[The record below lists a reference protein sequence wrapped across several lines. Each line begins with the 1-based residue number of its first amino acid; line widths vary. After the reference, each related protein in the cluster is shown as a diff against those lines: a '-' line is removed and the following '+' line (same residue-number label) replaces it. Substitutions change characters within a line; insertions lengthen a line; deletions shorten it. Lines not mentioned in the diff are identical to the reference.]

1 MSIRFAADIGG
12 TFTDVVLDK
21 NGLVHSKKLLTTYDD
36 PANAVISGLDQ
47 LMSEAALEAKDI
59 ELVLHGTTLAT
70 NALIERSGAK
80 TALLTTEGHRDVL
93 EMAFENRFEQYDVD
107 IDRRPPLIDRSLR
120 IGIRQRHAS
129 DGEEII
135 PLDQEQLVSSV
146 RWLSEQGVASYAV
159 GYLHSYAN
167 PSHEIRTLEIIKD
180 LVPEASVSLSSTVCP
195 EIREY
200 ERLSTTSANAYIK
213 PLMEE
218 YLESLELQL
227 RSRGVTCPLLLMTSG
242 GGLTTLDTAKIYPIR
257 LVESGPAGG
266 AILAEQ
272 LSKEL
277 NEPSLVS
284 FDMGGTTAKIC
295 LIDQGSANHS
305 RSFEVD
311 RAYRFKKGSGLPL
324 RIPVI
329 EMVEI
334 GAGGGSMSR
343 VDPMKRIQVGPQ
355 SAGSDPGP
363 VCYGRGG
370 EESTVSDAD
379 AVMGKLYPKFFA
391 GGDLTLDVDAAKFAI
406 EEQIGIPLGLDVFAA
421 ANSVAE
427 VVDENMAAAAKAHSS
442 EWGKSMDARALVA
455 FGGAAPLHAA
465 NLAKKLKISRLYIP
479 QGAGVGSALGFL
491 LAPARFEVVR
501 SFFSPLTALNV
512 DTVMS
517 LLEEMRDEAT
527 GVVSQI
533 SSGPLEEKVRAYIRY
548 QGQGHEVSVLIDQVE
563 LVDADY
569 LRERFESAY
578 RETYGRVLEEV
589 EAEILSWTLSLEG
602 AAQREEWFEFTK
614 SNAVVEAQIGE
625 SNVYMSDAELKTS
638 VLWREALVEGEEY
651 FGPLLITEN
660 QTTTVVPKDSSISI
674 SQQGVLRITLG
685 LRS

>member
-12 TFTDVVLDK
+12 TFTDVVLDD

-47 LMSEAALEAKDI
+47 LMSEASLKAKDI

-107 IDRRPPLIDRSLR
+107 IDRRPPLIDRSFR
-120 IGIRQRHAS
+120 IGVRQRHAS

-135 PLDQEQLVSSV
+135 PLDQEQLASAV

-167 PSHEIRTLEIIKD
+167 PSHEISTLEIIKD

-501 SFFSPLTALNV
+501 SFFSPLATLNV

-517 LLEEMRDEAT
+517 LIEEMRDEAT
-527 GVVSQI
+527 GVVSQM

-614 SNAVVEAQIGE
+614 SNSVVEAQIGE
-625 SNVYMSDAELKTS
+625 SNVYMSDAELKTP

-660 QTTTVVPKDSSISI
+660 QTTTVLPKDSSVSI

>member
-107 IDRRPPLIDRSLR
+107 IDRRPPLIDRSFR
-120 IGIRQRHAS
+120 IGVRQRHAS

-167 PSHEIRTLEIIKD
+167 PSHEVRTLEIIKD

-227 RSRGVTCPLLLMTSG
+227 RSRGITCPLLLMTSG

-501 SFFSPLTALNV
+501 SFFSPLATLNV

-517 LLEEMRDEAT
+517 LIEEMRDEAT
-527 GVVSQI
+527 GVVSQM

-638 VLWREALVEGEEY
+638 VLWREALVEDEEY

-660 QTTTVVPKDSSISI
+660 QTTTVVPKDSSVSI

>member
-107 IDRRPPLIDRSLR
+107 IDRRPPLIDRSFR
-120 IGIRQRHAS
+120 IGVRQRHAS

-167 PSHEIRTLEIIKD
+167 PSHEVRTLEIIKD

-501 SFFSPLTALNV
+501 SFFSPLATLNV

-517 LLEEMRDEAT
+517 LIEEMRDEAT
-527 GVVSQI
+527 GVVSQM

-614 SNAVVEAQIGE
+614 SNSVVEAQIGE

-638 VLWREALVEGEEY
+638 VLWRKALVEGEEY

-660 QTTTVVPKDSSISI
+660 QTTTVVPKDSSVSI

>member
-21 NGLVHSKKLLTTYDD
+21 NGLVYSKKLLTTYDD
-36 PANAVISGLDQ
+36 PANAVIRGLDL
-47 LMSEAALEAKDI
+47 LMSEAELKAKDI

-70 NALIERSGAK
+70 NALIERTGSK

-93 EMAFENRFEQYDVD
+93 EMAFENRFEQYDVN

-120 IGIRQRHAS
+120 VGVRQRHAF

-135 PLDQEQLVSSV
+135 PLDYEQLASSV
-146 RWLSEQGVASYAV
+146 RRLSEHGVTSYAV
-159 GYLHSYAN
+159 GYLHSYTN
-167 PSHEIRTLEIIKD
+167 PSHELRTLEIIKE
-180 LVPEASVSLSSTVCP
+180 LVPEASVSLSSRVCP

-200 ERLSTTSANAYIK
+200 ERLSTTAANAYIK

-227 RSRGVTCPLLLMTSG
+227 RSRGVSCSLLLMTSG
-242 GGLTTLDTAKIYPIR
+242 GGLTTLDTAKDYPIR

-295 LIDQGSANHS
+295 LIDDGYANHS

-343 VDPMKRIQVGPQ
+343 VDPLQRIQVGPQ

-370 EESTVSDAD
+370 EVPTVSDAD
-379 AVMGKLYPKFFA
+379 AVMGKLYPQFFA
-391 GGDLTLDVDAAKFAI
+391 GGDLTLDV
-406 EEQIGIPLGLDVFAA
+406 EG
-421 ANSVAE
+421 
-427 VVDENMAAAAKAHSS
+427 S
-442 EWGKSMDARALVA
+442 EICD
-455 FGGAAPLHAA
+455 
-465 NLAKKLKISRLYIP
+465 
-479 QGAGVGSALGFL
+479 
-491 LAPARFEVVR
+491 
-501 SFFSPLTALNV
+501 
-512 DTVMS
+512 
-517 LLEEMRDEAT
+517 
-527 GVVSQI
+527 
-533 SSGPLEEKVRAYIRY
+533 
-548 QGQGHEVSVLIDQVE
+548 
-563 LVDADY
+563 
-569 LRERFESAY
+569 
-578 RETYGRVLEEV
+578 
-589 EAEILSWTLSLEG
+589 
-602 AAQREEWFEFTK
+602 
-614 SNAVVEAQIGE
+614 
-625 SNVYMSDAELKTS
+625 
-638 VLWREALVEGEEY
+638 
-651 FGPLLITEN
+651 
-660 QTTTVVPKDSSISI
+660 
-674 SQQGVLRITLG
+674 
-685 LRS
+685 

>member
-660 QTTTVVPKDSSISI
+660 QTTTVVPKHSSVSI
-674 SQQGVLRITLG
+674 SQQGVLRITLD
-685 LRS
+685 LQS

>member
-12 TFTDVVLDK
+12 TFTDVVLDD

-47 LMSEAALEAKDI
+47 LMAEASLKAKDI

-107 IDRRPPLIDRSLR
+107 IDRRPPLIDRSFR
-120 IGIRQRHAS
+120 IGVRQRHAS

-167 PSHEIRTLEIIKD
+167 PSHELSTLEIIKD

-272 LSKEL
+272 LSKDL

-379 AVMGKLYPKFFA
+379 AVMGKLYP
-391 GGDLTLDVDAAKFAI
+391 
-406 EEQIGIPLGLDVFAA
+406 
-421 ANSVAE
+421 
-427 VVDENMAAAAKAHSS
+427 
-442 EWGKSMDARALVA
+442 
-455 FGGAAPLHAA
+455 
-465 NLAKKLKISRLYIP
+465 
-479 QGAGVGSALGFL
+479 
-491 LAPARFEVVR
+491 
-501 SFFSPLTALNV
+501 
-512 DTVMS
+512 
-517 LLEEMRDEAT
+517 
-527 GVVSQI
+527 
-533 SSGPLEEKVRAYIRY
+533 
-548 QGQGHEVSVLIDQVE
+548 
-563 LVDADY
+563 
-569 LRERFESAY
+569 
-578 RETYGRVLEEV
+578 
-589 EAEILSWTLSLEG
+589 
-602 AAQREEWFEFTK
+602 
-614 SNAVVEAQIGE
+614 
-625 SNVYMSDAELKTS
+625 
-638 VLWREALVEGEEY
+638 
-651 FGPLLITEN
+651 
-660 QTTTVVPKDSSISI
+660 
-674 SQQGVLRITLG
+674 
-685 LRS
+685 

>member
-21 NGLVHSKKLLTTYDD
+21 NGLVYSKKLLTTYDD
-36 PANAVISGLDQ
+36 PANAVILGLDQ
-47 LMSEAALEAKDI
+47 LISEATLDTKDI
-59 ELVLHGTTLAT
+59 ELILHGTTLAT

-80 TALLTTEGHRDVL
+80 TALMTTEGHRDVL
-93 EMAFENRFEQYDVD
+93 EMAFENRFEQYDVN
-107 IDRRPPLIDRSLR
+107 IDRRPPLIPRSLR
-120 IGIRQRHAS
+120 VGVRQRHSS
-129 DGEEII
+129 DGEELM
-135 PLDQEQLVSSV
+135 PLDREEVASSV
-146 RWLSEQGVASYAV
+146 SRLSEEGVFSYAV

-167 PSHEIRTLEIIKD
+167 PSHELSTLEIIKD
-180 LVPEASVSLSSTVCP
+180 IVPEAFVSLSSRVCP

-213 PLMEE
+213 PLMKE

-227 RSRGVTCPLLLMTSG
+227 RLKDVRCPLLLMTSG
-242 GGLTTLDTAKIYPIR
+242 GGLTTLETAKEYPIR

-277 NEPSLVS
+277 NEPSLLS

-295 LIDQGSANHS
+295 LIDHGSANHS

-311 RAYRFKKGSGLPL
+311 RAYRFKRGSGLPL

-334 GAGGGSMSR
+334 GAGGGSISR
-343 VDPMKRIQVGPQ
+343 LDPLKRILVGPQ

-370 EESTVSDAD
+370 EVSTVSDAD
-379 AVMGKLYPKFFA
+379 AVMGKLYPDFFA
-391 GGDLTLDVDAAKFAI
+391 GGDLRLDVDAAKSAI
-406 EEQIGIPLGLDVFAA
+406 EEQIATPLGLDVLEA
-421 ANSVAE
+421 ANSVVQ
-427 VVDENMAAAAKAHSS
+427 VVDENMVAAAKAHSS
-442 EWGKSMDARALVA
+442 EWGKTMDARAMVA
-455 FGGAAPLHAA
+455 FGGAAPLHAV
-465 NLAKKLKISRLYIP
+465 NVAKKLKITKLFIP
-479 QGAGVGSALGFL
+479 PGAGVGSALGFL
-491 LAPARFEVVR
+491 LAPAKFEVVR

-512 DTVMS
+512 DLVSS
-517 LLEEMRDEAT
+517 LIGEMRREAT

-533 SSGPLEEKVRAYIRY
+533 TSSFLEEKVRAYIRY
-548 QGQGHEVSVLIDQVE
+548 QGQGHEVSVLIDQIE
-563 LVDADY
+563 IVDAEY
-569 LRERFESAY
+569 LREQFENAY
-578 RETYGRVLEEV
+578 RQTYGRVLENV

-602 AAQREEWFEFTK
+602 VSQREGWFEFIK
-614 SNAVVEAQIGE
+614 NFEVGEAQIGE
-625 SNVYMSDAELKTS
+625 SKVFISDAEVKTP

-651 FGPLLITEN
+651 KGPLLITEN
-660 QTTTVVPKDSSISI
+660 QTTTLVPKNSSVCVC
-674 SQQGVLRITLG
+674 QYGVLRITLDS
-685 LRS
+685 LL

>member
-12 TFTDVVLDK
+12 TFTDVVLDD

-47 LMSEAALEAKDI
+47 LMSEASLKAKDI

-120 IGIRQRHAS
+120 IGVRQRHAS

-167 PSHEIRTLEIIKD
+167 PSHEVRTLEIIKD

-391 GGDLTLDVDAAKFAI
+391 GGDLTLDVDAAKVAI

-501 SFFSPLTALNV
+501 SFFSPLATLNV

-517 LLEEMRDEAT
+517 LIEEMRDEAT
-527 GVVSQI
+527 GVVSQM

-614 SNAVVEAQIGE
+614 SNSVVEAQIGE

-660 QTTTVVPKDSSISI
+660 QTTTVVPKDSSVSI

>member
-21 NGLVHSKKLLTTYDD
+21 NGLVYSKKLLTTYED
-36 PANAVISGLDQ
+36 PANAVVSGLDQ

-120 IGIRQRHAS
+120 VGVRQRHAS

-135 PLDQEQLVSSV
+135 PLDHEQLARSV
-146 RWLSEQGVASYAV
+146 KLLSEQGVTSYAV
-159 GYLHSYAN
+159 GYLHSYIN
-167 PSHEIRTLEIIKD
+167 PSHELSTLEIVKD
-180 LVPEASVSLSSTVCP
+180 VVPEASVSLSSRVCP

-200 ERLSTTSANAYIK
+200 ERLSTTAANAYIK

-227 RSRGVTCPLLLMTSG
+227 RSRGLSCPLLLMTSG
-242 GGLTTLDTAKIYPIR
+242 GGLTTLDTAKDYPIR

-370 EESTVSDAD
+370 EVSTVSDAD

-406 EEQIGIPLGLDVFAA
+406 EEQIGVWLGLDVFAA

-442 EWGKSMDARALVA
+442 EWGKTMDARALVA

-465 NLAKKLKISRLYIP
+465 NLAKKLKISRLYVP

-501 SFFSPLTALNV
+501 SFFSPLKALNV
-512 DTVMS
+512 DAVAN
-517 LLEEMRDEAT
+517 LIEEMRNEAVS
-527 GVVSQI
+527 VVSQM
-533 SSGPLEEKVRAYIRY
+533 SSGPLDEKVRAYIRY
-548 QGQGHEVSVLIDQVE
+548 KGQGHEVSVLIDQVE

-602 AAQREEWFEFTK
+602 AAQGGEWFEFTK
-614 SNAVVEAQIGE
+614 NSEFVEARIGE
-625 SNVYMSDAELKTS
+625 SKVYMGDAELKIP

-651 FGPLLITEN
+651 KGPLLITEN
-660 QTTTVVPKDSSISI
+660 QTTTVVPKNSSVII
-674 SQQGVLRITLG
+674 TQRGVLRITLE
-685 LRS
+685 LES

>member
-21 NGLVHSKKLLTTYDD
+21 KGLVYSKKLLTTYDD
-36 PANAVISGLDQ
+36 PANAVIAGLDQ
-47 LMSEAALEAKDI
+47 LISEAALDAKDI

-80 TALLTTEGHRDVL
+80 TALITTEGHRDVL
-93 EMAFENRFEQYDVD
+93 EMAFENRFEQYDVN

-120 IGIRQRHAS
+120 VGVRQRHAA
-129 DGEEII
+129 DGAELV
-135 PLDQEQLVSSV
+135 PLNREQLASSV
-146 RWLSEQGVASYAV
+146 RRLSEEGVVSYAV
-159 GYLHSYAN
+159 GYLHSYTN
-167 PSHEIRTLEIIKD
+167 PSHELNTLEIIKD
-180 LVPEASVSLSSTVCP
+180 IVPEASVSLSSKVCP

-218 YLESLELQL
+218 YLGSLELQL
-227 RSRGVTCPLLLMTSG
+227 RLKGVRCPLLLMTSG
-242 GGLTTLDTAKIYPIR
+242 GGLTTLETAKDYPIR

-295 LIDQGSANHS
+295 LIDNGFANHS

-334 GAGGGSMSR
+334 GAGGGSISQL
-343 VDPMKRIQVGPQ
+343 DSIKRIRVGPQ

-363 VCYGRGG
+363 ICYGRGG
-370 EESTVSDAD
+370 EVSTVSDAD
-379 AVMGKLYPKFFA
+379 AVMGKLYPGFFA
-391 GGDLTLDVDAAKFAI
+391 GGDLRLDVDAAKFAI
-406 EEQIGIPLGLDVFAA
+406 REQIGNPLGINLLEA

-442 EWGKSMDARALVA
+442 EWGKTMDARAMIA

-465 NLAKKLKISRLYIP
+465 NLAKKLKISRLFIP
-479 QGAGVGSALGFL
+479 PGAGVGSALGFL

-501 SFFSPLTALNV
+501 SFYSPLTLLNV
-512 DTVMS
+512 DLVSS
-517 LLEEMRDEAT
+517 LIEEMRSEAT
-527 GVVSQI
+527 SVVSQI
-533 SSGPLEEKVRAYIRY
+533 SSSPLEEKVRAYIRY
-548 QGQGHEVSVLIDQVE
+548 QGQGHEISVLIDQVDM
-563 LVDADY
+563 VDADY
-569 LRERFESAY
+569 LRERFENAY
-578 RETYGRVLEEV
+578 RETYGRVLENV
-589 EAEILSWTLSLEG
+589 EAEILSWTLSLE
-602 AAQREEWFEFTK
+602 APAQRDAWFEFTQ
-614 SNAVVEAQIGE
+614 NFEVGEAQIGE
-625 SNVYMSDAELKTS
+625 SKVFMGDAELKTP

-651 FGPLLITEN
+651 EGPLLITEN
-660 QTTTVVPKDSSISI
+660 QTTTVVPQNSSVCVC
-674 SQQGVLRITLG
+674 QYGVLQITLENR
-685 LRS
+685 L

>member
-21 NGLVHSKKLLTTYDD
+21 KGLVYSKKLLTTYDD
-36 PANAVISGLDQ
+36 PANAVIAGLDQ
-47 LMSEAALEAKDI
+47 LMSEAALDAKDI

-80 TALLTTEGHRDVL
+80 TALITTEGHRDVL
-93 EMAFENRFEQYDVD
+93 EMAFENRFEQYDVN

-120 IGIRQRHAS
+120 VGVRQRHAA
-129 DGEEII
+129 DGAELV
-135 PLDQEQLVSSV
+135 PLNREQLASSV
-146 RWLSEQGVASYAV
+146 RRLSEEGVVSYAV
-159 GYLHSYAN
+159 GYLHSYTN
-167 PSHEIRTLEIIKD
+167 PSHELNTLEIIKD
-180 LVPEASVSLSSTVCP
+180 IVPEASVSLSSKVCP

-218 YLESLELQL
+218 YLGSLELQL
-227 RSRGVTCPLLLMTSG
+227 RLKGVRCPLLLMTSG
-242 GGLTTLDTAKIYPIR
+242 GGLTTLETAKDYPIR

-295 LIDQGSANHS
+295 LIDHGFANHS

-334 GAGGGSMSR
+334 GAGGGSISQL
-343 VDPMKRIQVGPQ
+343 DSIKRIRVGPQ

-363 VCYGRGG
+363 ICYGRGG
-370 EESTVSDAD
+370 EVSTVSDAD
-379 AVMGKLYPKFFA
+379 AVMGKLYPGFFA
-391 GGDLTLDVDAAKFAI
+391 GGDLRLDVDAAKFAI
-406 EEQIGIPLGLDVFAA
+406 REQIGNPLGINLLEA

-442 EWGKSMDARALVA
+442 EWGKTMDARAMIA

-465 NLAKKLKISRLYIP
+465 NLAKKLKISRLFIP
-479 QGAGVGSALGFL
+479 PGAGVGSALGFL

-501 SFFSPLTALNV
+501 SFYSPLTLLNV
-512 DTVMS
+512 DLVSS
-517 LLEEMRDEAT
+517 LIEEMRGEAT
-527 GVVSQI
+527 RVVSQI
-533 SSGPLEEKVRAYIRY
+533 SSSPLEEKVRAYIRY
-548 QGQGHEVSVLIDQVE
+548 QGQGHEISVLIDQVDM
-563 LVDADY
+563 VDADY
-569 LRERFESAY
+569 LRKRFENAY
-578 RETYGRVLEEV
+578 RETYGRVLENV

-602 AAQREEWFEFTK
+602 PAQRDAWFEFTQ
-614 SNAVVEAQIGE
+614 NFEVGEAQIGE
-625 SNVYMSDAELKTS
+625 SKVFMGDAELKTP

-651 FGPLLITEN
+651 EGPLLITEN
-660 QTTTVVPKDSSISI
+660 QTTTVVPQNSTVCVC
-674 SQQGVLRITLG
+674 QYGVLRITLENR
-685 LRS
+685 L

>member
-1 MSIRFAADIGG
+1 
-12 TFTDVVLDK
+12 
-21 NGLVHSKKLLTTYDD
+21 
-36 PANAVISGLDQ
+36 
-47 LMSEAALEAKDI
+47 
-59 ELVLHGTTLAT
+59 
-70 NALIERSGAK
+70 
-80 TALLTTEGHRDVL
+80 
-93 EMAFENRFEQYDVD
+93 
-107 IDRRPPLIDRSLR
+107 
-120 IGIRQRHAS
+120 
-129 DGEEII
+129 
-135 PLDQEQLVSSV
+135 
-146 RWLSEQGVASYAV
+146 V
-159 GYLHSYAN
+159 GYLHSYTN
-167 PSHEIRTLEIIKD
+167 PSHELSTLEVIKD
-180 LVPEASVSLSSTVCP
+180 LVPQASVSLSSRVCP

-200 ERLSTTSANAYIK
+200 ERLSTTVANAYIK
-213 PLMEE
+213 PLMAE

-227 RSRGVTCPLLLMTSG
+227 RSRGVRCPLLLMTSG
-242 GGLTTLDTAKIYPIR
+242 GGLTTLDTAKDYPIR

-370 EESTVSDAD
+370 EVSTVSDAD

-406 EEQIGIPLGLDVFAA
+406 EEQIGASLGLDVFAA

-427 VVDENMAAAAKAHSS
+427 VVDENMVAAAKAHSS
-442 EWGKSMDARALVA
+442 EWGKTMDARALVA

-501 SFFSPLTALNV
+501 SFFSPLKALNMGAMV
-512 DTVMS
+512 N
-517 LLEEMRDEAT
+517 LIEEMRNEAT
-527 GVVSQI
+527 GVVSQM
-533 SSGPLEEKVRAYIRY
+533 SSGPVDEKVRAYIRY
-548 QGQGHEVSVLIDQVE
+548 KGQGHEVSVLVDQVE
-563 LVDADY
+563 LADADY

-578 RETYGRVLEEV
+578 RETYGRILEEV

-602 AAQREEWFEFTK
+602 AAQREEWFEFKK
-614 SNAVVEAQIGE
+614 SNAVVETQIGE
-625 SNVYMSDAELKTS
+625 SNVYMSDAELKTP
-638 VLWREALVEGEEY
+638 VLWREALEEGEEY
-651 FGPLLITEN
+651 LGPLLITEN
-660 QTTTVVPKDSSISI
+660 QTTTVVPKHSSVSI
-674 SQQGVLRITLG
+674 TQQGVLRITLG
-685 LRS
+685 LQL

>member
-21 NGLVHSKKLLTTYDD
+21 NGLVYSKKLLTTYDD
-36 PANAVISGLDQ
+36 PANAVIRGLDL
-47 LMSEAALEAKDI
+47 LMSEAELKARDI

-70 NALIERSGAK
+70 NALIERTGSK

-93 EMAFENRFEQYDVD
+93 EMAFENRFEQYDVN

-120 IGIRQRHAS
+120 VGVRQRHAF

-135 PLDQEQLVSSV
+135 PLDYEQLASSV
-146 RWLSEQGVASYAV
+146 RRLSEHGVTSYAV
-159 GYLHSYAN
+159 GYLHSYTN
-167 PSHEIRTLEIIKD
+167 PSHELRTLEIIKE
-180 LVPEASVSLSSTVCP
+180 LVPEASVSLSSRVCP

-200 ERLSTTSANAYIK
+200 ERLSTTAANAYIK

-227 RSRGVTCPLLLMTSG
+227 RSRGVSCSLLLMTSG
-242 GGLTTLDTAKIYPIR
+242 GGLTTLDTAKDYPIR

-295 LIDQGSANHS
+295 LIDEGYANHS

-343 VDPMKRIQVGPQ
+343 VDPLQRIQVGPQ
-355 SAGSDPGP
+355 SASSDPGP

-370 EESTVSDAD
+370 EVPTVSDAD
-379 AVMGKLYPKFFA
+379 AVMGKLYPQFFA
-391 GGDLTLDVDAAKFAI
+391 GGDLTLDVEAAKFSI
-406 EEQIGIPLGLDVFAA
+406 GEQIGTPLGLDIFDA
-421 ANSVAE
+421 ANSVVE
-427 VVDENMAAAAKAHSS
+427 IVDENMVAAAKAHSS
-442 EWGKSMDARALVA
+442 EWGKTMDARALVA

-465 NLAKKLKISRLYIP
+465 NLAKKLKISKLFIP

-501 SFFSPLTALNV
+501 SFFSPLRELNLDAV
-512 DTVMS
+512 AS
-517 LLEEMRDEAT
+517 LVEEMRNEAVS
-527 GVVSQI
+527 VVSQM
-533 SSGPLEEKVRAYIRY
+533 SSGPLEEKIRAYMRY

-563 LVDADY
+563 IVDSRY
-569 LRERFESAY
+569 LRQRFESVY

-589 EAEILSWTLSLEG
+589 EVEILSWTLSLEG
-602 AAQREEWFEFTK
+602 AAQGGEWFEFTK
-614 SNAVVEAQIGE
+614 NSEIVEARIGE
-625 SNVYMSDAELKTS
+625 SKVYMDEGELKIP
-638 VLWREALVEGEEY
+638 VLWREALVQGEEY
-651 FGPLLITEN
+651 KGPLLITEN
-660 QTTTVVPKDSSISI
+660 QTTTVVPKNSSVSI
-674 SQQGVLRITLG
+674 TQQGVLQITLE
-685 LRS
+685 LES

>member
-21 NGLVHSKKLLTTYDD
+21 NGLVHSKKLLTTYED
-36 PANAVISGLDQ
+36 PANAVIAGLDQ

-120 IGIRQRHAS
+120 VGVRQRHAS

-135 PLDQEQLVSSV
+135 PLDREQVVSSV
-146 RWLSEQGVASYAV
+146 RLLSEQGVTSYAV
-159 GYLHSYAN
+159 GYLHSYTN
-167 PSHEIRTLEIIKD
+167 PSHELSTLEIIKD
-180 LVPEASVSLSSTVCP
+180 VVPEASVSLSSRVCP

-200 ERLSTTSANAYIK
+200 ERLSTTAANAYIK

-227 RSRGVTCPLLLMTSG
+227 RSRGLSCPLLLMTSG
-242 GGLTTLDTAKIYPIR
+242 GGLTTLDTAKDYPIR

-370 EESTVSDAD
+370 EVSTVSDAD

-406 EEQIGIPLGLDVFAA
+406 EEQIGASLGLDVFAA
-421 ANSVAE
+421 ANSVVE

-442 EWGKSMDARALVA
+442 EWGKTMDARGLVA

-501 SFFSPLTALNV
+501 SFFSSLKALNV
-512 DTVMS
+512 DAVAN
-517 LLEEMRDEAT
+517 LIEEMRNEAT
-527 GVVSQI
+527 GVVSQM
-533 SSGPLEEKVRAYIRY
+533 SSGPLDEKLRAYIRY
-548 QGQGHEVSVLIDQVE
+548 QGQGHEVSVSIDQVE

-578 RETYGRVLEEV
+578 RETYGRILEEV

-614 SNAVVEAQIGE
+614 SNAVVETQIGE
-625 SNVYMSDAELKTS
+625 SNVYMSDAELKTP
-638 VLWREALVEGEEY
+638 VLWREALEEGEEY
-651 FGPLLITEN
+651 SGPLLITEN
-660 QTTTVVPKDSSISI
+660 QTTTVVPKHSSVSI
-674 SQQGVLRITLG
+674 TQQGALRITLG
-685 LRS
+685 LQS